1 MNQETERRPDSR
13 KLELNAYLTKPT
25 TRLARYPLLLEA
37 VLKQTADECSDKH
50 DIPKVVTLVREF
62 LAEVNRE
69 TGRTEN
75 RFNLLQLEQ
84 QLLFRPGEQ
93 VVRTSNSD
101 FILLAVGSC
110 TPLGSAVKG
119 RGPGND
125 LQGPPETSRRHARR
139 QRRIIGLPARPCVT
153 YGQAEE

>member
-1 MNQETERRPDSR
+1 LDQETERRPDSR

-37 VLKQTADECSDKH
+37 VLKQTPDESSDKH

-69 TGRTEN
+69 TGRAEN

-101 FILLAVGSC
+101 LIFLVVDSC
-110 TPLGSAVKG
+110 TPLGFAVKG
-119 RGPGND
+119 RGSRND
-125 LQGPPETSRRHARR
+125 L
-139 QRRIIGLPARPCVT
+139 
-153 YGQAEE
+153 